1 MFIIIVLL
9 IIIMHI
15 VIGEASNKC
24 VHKSG
29 LSTGNY
35 IKQSPSRQPFFIF
48 PFHSDVGQIWHHGVM
63 MIVLHQKVE
72 DQYSNFKTLL
82 SAQSI

>member
-1 MFIIIVLL
+1 MFILIINVLTIL
-9 IIIMHI
+9 RIIIMHI

-35 IKQSPSRQPFFIF
+35 IKQSLQPPTFLYF
-48 PFHSDVGQIWHHGVM
+48 PFSFRIWTN
-63 MIVLHQKVE
+63 IVSRLGWG
-72 DQYSNFKTLL
+72 DNGGD
-82 SAQSI
+82 